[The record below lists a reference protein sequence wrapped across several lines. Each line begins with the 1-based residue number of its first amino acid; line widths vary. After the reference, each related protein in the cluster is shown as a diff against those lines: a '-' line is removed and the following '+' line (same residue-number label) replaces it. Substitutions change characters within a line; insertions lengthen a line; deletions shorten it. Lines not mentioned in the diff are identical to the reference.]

1 MYLADYHTHTCC
13 SMDSEAPLEREA
25 ERAAALGLRE
35 LCTTDHWDLL
45 DEAGGRGRPLDWGP
59 VLEQYRRAS
68 AGAPEGL
75 RLRLGVELG
84 NAAEDPGRVRETLAA
99 APVDFVIGS
108 VHNQSSA
115 AGGRDLYFLEYAGP
129 EDCRRVL
136 EDYLDSLERTA
147 ELPDCYDVLGHVLY
161 PLRYMAGVPGGPSG
175 LEGCRERLRA
185 VLAAAVRAGRG
196 IEVNTYRGRTLE
208 EWRPVL
214 ELYRECGG
222 EIVTLGS
229 DAHAAEDV
237 GRGIA
242 RAQELLKEAGF
253 RYQAVYSR
261 RTPQF
266 IRL

>member
-1 MYLADYHTHTCC
+1 M
-13 SMDSEAPLEREA
+13 
-25 ERAAALGLRE
+25 
-35 LCTTDHWDLL
+35 
-45 DEAGGRGRPLDWGP
+45 
-59 VLEQYRRAS
+59 
-68 AGAPEGL
+68 
-75 RLRLGVELG
+75 
-84 NAAEDPGRVRETLAA
+84 
-99 APVDFVIGS
+99 
-108 VHNQSSA
+108 
-115 AGGRDLYFLEYAGP
+115 
-129 EDCRRVL
+129 
-136 EDYLDSLERTA
+136 DSLELTA